1 MRAELFPLS
10 MSLALRLARAVT
22 CRAGIAL
29 SWYKVWVSSGQLSF
43 MSDTFTYNVYVM
55 VGMIKKIIIVLPN
68 IDIPGNV
75 NHNTLY
81 KHFKNALRI
90 LHLKLKT

>member
-1 MRAELFPLS
+1 MFPLS

-43 MSDTFTYNVYVM
+43 TSDTFTYNVYVM
-55 VGMIKKIIIVLPN
+55 VGMIKKIIIVLP
-68 IDIPGNV
+68 
-75 NHNTLY
+75 
-81 KHFKNALRI
+81 I
-90 LHLKLKT
+90 LIYQVMSIIIHCISILKMHSEYFI